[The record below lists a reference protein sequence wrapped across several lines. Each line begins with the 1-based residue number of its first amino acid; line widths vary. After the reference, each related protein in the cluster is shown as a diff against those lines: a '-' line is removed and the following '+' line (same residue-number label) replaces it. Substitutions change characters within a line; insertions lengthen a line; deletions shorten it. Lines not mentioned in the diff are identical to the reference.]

1 MRGLG
6 SAGLRIPVERANLSP
21 GDFAPRA
28 ARRPSP
34 GFHPLPCT
42 PEGAAGVNFFA
53 GGASTWAVELTWTSY
68 KGMPPVRVRK
78 EVFRAKLGQEF
89 THPKRAESH
98 QTPVGPL
105 LWILEAFHRKTEEVP
120 PGAVDLSGMPG
131 KLAQIAHD
139 DVDFSLLRSHPG

>member
-6 SAGLRIPVERANLSP
+6 SAGLRIPFEREAPVEGANLSP

-68 KGMPPVRVRK
+68 KSGSQTRL
-78 EVFRAKLGQEF
+78 RAAAARTIRAAQIPDPTSSSRAADEWTPAWG
-89 THPKRAESH
+89 HRRAGGAAES
-98 QTPVGPL
+98 
-105 LWILEAFHRKTEEVP
+105 
-120 PGAVDLSGMPG
+120 
-131 KLAQIAHD
+131 
-139 DVDFSLLRSHPG
+139 